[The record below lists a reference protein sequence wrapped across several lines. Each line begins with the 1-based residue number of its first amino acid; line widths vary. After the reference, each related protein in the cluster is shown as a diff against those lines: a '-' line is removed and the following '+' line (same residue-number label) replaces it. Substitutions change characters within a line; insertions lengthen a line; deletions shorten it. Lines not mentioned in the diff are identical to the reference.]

1 MPPKIIVEIWSILN
15 SVECDQERKVINK
28 NIPPKIKQEIVP
40 ANPTAPIIT
49 ILPVSDK
56 YVLGSFV
63 PEFFNFDQIKIRA
76 KL

>member
-1 MPPKIIVEIWSILN
+1 MGVRYKIV
-15 SVECDQERKVINK
+15 VRERKVINK
-28 NIPPKIKQEIVP
+28 NTPPKIKQAIVP
-40 ANPTAPIIT
+40 ANPAIAIII

-63 PEFFNFDQIKIRA
+63 SEFFNFDQIKVRT

>member
-1 MPPKIIVEIWSILN
+1 MGVRYKIV
-15 SVECDQERKVINK
+15 VRERKVINK
-28 NIPPKIKQEIVP
+28 NTPPKIKQAIVP
-40 ANPTAPIIT
+40 ANPTIAIII